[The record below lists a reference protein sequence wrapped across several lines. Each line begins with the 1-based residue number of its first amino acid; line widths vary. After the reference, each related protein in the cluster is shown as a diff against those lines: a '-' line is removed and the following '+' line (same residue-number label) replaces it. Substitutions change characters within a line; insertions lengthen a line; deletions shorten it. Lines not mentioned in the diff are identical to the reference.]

1 MKRGVW
7 TALRPLVATAAT
19 LVLLAVAGD
28 ASASSALELVRS
40 ARALEAAQQDDLAL
54 RRYMDALSLDPTCE
68 EAYLGLG
75 SLRARRGDLRESE
88 RVYSVALEH
97 LPGLR
102 DARIARAHV
111 RRALGARDE
120 AVDDLLAGAEDDV
133 AALRV
138 LAAWHGEDGLA
149 PAQLSVWRRIAARA
163 AASEDAA
170 LMREARTMIRA
181 LVILVGTADPAASP
195 PGERSSR
202 DGGVRWTVSIVAKR
216 GGA

>member
-1 MKRGVW
+1 MKRDAW
-7 TALRPLVATAAT
+7 TALRPLVATAAA
-19 LVLLAVAGD
+19 LVGLAVAGD

-102 DARIARAHV
+102 EARLARAHV
-111 RRALGARDE
+111 RRALGARSE
-120 AVDDLLAGAEDDV
+120 AVDDLLTGAEDDV

-138 LAAWHGEDGLA
+138 LAAWHGEDGLT

-163 AASEDAA
+163 AAIEDAP

-195 PGERSSR
+195 PDESSAR
-202 DGGVRWTVSIVAKR
+202 DGGLRRTVGAVARR
-216 GGA
+216 GGT